1 MRCAISYLQLMLSGL
16 LYLADGLWSSCGDER
31 IIMFTTNHKEKL
43 DPALLQPGRNM
54 GYCIFSGFRVLAS
67 NYHSING
74 HPLFGGI
81 EGLSG
86 EVKVTLAEV
95 IGDDEGDDSEV
106 ALNGLIGF
114 LKRKK
119 IQGGR

>member
-1 MRCAISYLQLMLSGL
+1 MVDAASWEENDGSKSKKDAADSYS
-16 LYLADGLWSSCGDER
+16 DNTK
-31 IIMFTTNHKEKL
+31 MFTTNHKEKL